1 MATQTSSHLLP
12 FITRSFG
19 SKHLNLIDHYIL
31 SLMQPKL
38 LKRVK
43 DQQKNNSFILQ
54 TGICLFRYSNQ
65 LIKLRISSPGLCDDK
80 RRFHRFTFSYKDT
93 LAFKTKTFG
102 ATHLLKRG
110 SFSIFSARW
119 HSRWNLVAVNDLFDR
134 LIWETQCSDIWFF
147 LPLWILSANV
157 RFLIQPGNN
166 WSTN

>member
-65 LIKLRISSPGLCDDK
+65 LIKLRISSPGLCDDR

-110 SFSIFSARW
+110 SFSKMAFKMKFGCCKWPFWSSYLRNSMLR
-119 HSRWNLVAVNDLFDR
+119 HLVLPAFVNSKR
-134 LIWETQCSDIWFF
+134 
-147 LPLWILSANV
+147 
-157 RFLIQPGNN
+157 
-166 WSTN
+166 